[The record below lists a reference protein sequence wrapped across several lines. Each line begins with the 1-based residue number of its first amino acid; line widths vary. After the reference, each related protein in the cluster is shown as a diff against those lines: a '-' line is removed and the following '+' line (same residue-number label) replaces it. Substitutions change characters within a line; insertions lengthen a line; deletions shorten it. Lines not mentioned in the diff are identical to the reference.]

1 MVLPMTHCDAWGT
14 RLIAL
19 TISLLLTNSAVGQLP
34 PPPISVVPNLNP
46 SSSLVLPNPA
56 RLAPTLPTLSG
67 VRGCCYGTHHGRQQ
81 QLRED
86 YAHRKRRS
94 HSANTQE
101 QVAEMQRR
109 AAERADLAL
118 EKLFGGTGG
127 RSNGKRSRANPKR

>member
-56 RLAPTLPTLSG
+56 RAAPTSPTLSG
-67 VRGCCYGTHHGRQQ
+67 ARGCCYGTHYGRQQ
-81 QLRED
+81 QLRKD